1 MLHIVTE
8 FTCTL
13 KKYHVRYGYLMKT
26 HMFSLTAILS
36 IVAILTTS
44 TIAPILALSD
54 TVQQIHSELAGFT
67 VMSDCCSNST
77 VRVQGSLITQ
87 SDGTMELSS
96 QSGVVTIGPVSYD
109 LKFEPMSKT
118 TVTSETNVCA
128 SGVSYEQSGEVELT
142 ETDGTVLKGSGV
154 YSWGHASGCPD
165 GDSSFTYFSG
175 NVQNK
180 QNQTIEFFTGNDSL
194 PIIQ

>member
-1 MLHIVTE
+1 
-8 FTCTL
+8 
-13 KKYHVRYGYLMKT
+13 MKT
-26 HMFSLTAILS
+26 NMFSLTAILS

-54 TVQQIHSELAGFT
+54 MQQIHSELVGFT

-77 VRVQGSLITQ
+77 VHVQGSLITQ

-96 QSGVVTIGPVSYD
+96 QSGVVTIGPVSYE
-109 LKFEPMSKT
+109 LKFEPTSKT
-118 TVTSETNVCA
+118 TVTSETNVCS

-142 ETDGTVLKGSGV
+142 GADGAVLKGSGV

-180 QNQTIEFFTGNDSL
+180 QGQAIEFFTGHDSL

>member
-1 MLHIVTE
+1 
-8 FTCTL
+8 
-13 KKYHVRYGYLMKT
+13 
-26 HMFSLTAILS
+26 MFSLTAILS

-44 TIAPILALSD
+44 TIAPILALGD

-77 VRVQGSLITQ
+77 VHVQGSLITQ

-96 QSGVVTIGPVSYD
+96 QNGVVTIGSVSYA
-109 LKFEPMSKT
+109 LKFEPTSKT
-118 TVTSETNVCA
+118 TVTPETNVCA
-128 SGVSYEQSGEVELT
+128 SGISYEQSGEVELT
-142 ETDGTVLKGSGV
+142 GTDGAVLKGSGV
-154 YSWGHASGCPD
+154 YSWGHTSGCPD

-175 NVQNK
+175 NVQSK
-180 QNQTIEFFTGNDSL
+180 QGQTIEFFTGTDSL

>member
-1 MLHIVTE
+1 
-8 FTCTL
+8 
-13 KKYHVRYGYLMKT
+13 MKT

-44 TIAPILALSD
+44 TIAPILAVSD

-77 VRVQGSLITQ
+77 VHVQGSLITQ
-87 SDGTMELSS
+87 SDGTMKLSS
-96 QSGVVTIGPVSYD
+96 QNGVVTIGSVSYE
-109 LKFEPMSKT
+109 LQFTST
-118 TVTSETNVCA
+118 NNTSVTSETNVCA
-128 SGVSYEQSGEVELT
+128 SGVSYEQSGDVELT
-142 ETDGTVLKGSGV
+142 GNDGTILKGSGV

-175 NVQNK
+175 NVQSK
-180 QNQTIEFFTGNDSL
+180 QGQTIEFFTGNDSL